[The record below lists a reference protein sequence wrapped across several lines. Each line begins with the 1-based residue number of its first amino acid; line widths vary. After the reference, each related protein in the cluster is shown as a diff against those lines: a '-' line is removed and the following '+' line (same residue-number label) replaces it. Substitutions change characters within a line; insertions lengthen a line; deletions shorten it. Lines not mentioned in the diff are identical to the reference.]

1 MPRRLPVERTI
12 IGREQVFGEGKLR
25 HHLLE
30 LAPEAP
36 AHALTV
42 LRQPVGRFETH
53 GVIGR
58 SHRGVPLKVP
68 TRQIAAA
75 GCINEELGM
84 GATPRKIAG
93 A

>member
-1 MPRRLPVERTI
+1 
-12 IGREQVFGEGKLR
+12 
-25 HHLLE
+25 
-30 LAPEAP
+30 
-36 AHALTV
+36 
-42 LRQPVGRFETH
+42 
-53 GVIGR
+53 VIGR
-58 SHRGVPLKVP
+58 SHRGAPLKVP